1 MKMKKIIY
9 LSLLTLLFGASGCEK
24 FLDRKP
30 LDASSASNY
39 LQTVE
44 EMELGLNGVY
54 AAAFWQFPNNTPLFF
69 AVEASTDLAMKR
81 GGNAEDAVALGDGG
95 PFLVNNNLV
104 NTCWNQEWRL
114 IQRANQQL
122 KGMENGKPNVA
133 ASAYGRI
140 RSEALVLRAWAYFHL
155 MYQFGAVP
163 FYKEPPSVDQVLN
176 ATRKPVAEIVAELYK
191 DLDEAVAGFD
201 AANAQPILANGR
213 VNKGVALGL
222 KAKLALLIKDYRT
235 AATATKAV
243 IDGAQYGLNPSYPNL
258 FLLSG
263 QAANASREIMFNQ
276 AYPTDLL
283 DPQNWGPVISVP
295 RQVTNSQSSHFP
307 TQALVDRYEARDG
320 QRIDQSTVY
329 DRANPRLNRDNRLRW
344 TIYMP
349 GDTMVYNS
357 LKTGTQLPYLQ
368 PKERTIFNIYSNI
381 RRRFNWNTGVY
392 DNVTGNNDWIG
403 AQASGIQWQ
412 VSATG
417 NIGGVGYVWRKY
429 IDSNQY
435 VWEIK
440 TGYILMRYADILLM
454 YAEAKVELNEIDA
467 TVTGAIN
474 AVRARAGQ
482 PAVTATAQSTLR
494 QIVRRERVV
503 EFAGEGQRLF
513 DLRRWDQYESANSGP
528 MVGASSDGVVVP
540 ANPTFDANEKPD
552 YTASINQRIRFRTQT
567 RTNAN
572 AKYKLWPIPQ
582 FEIDANPTG
591 MTQNPGWQ

>member
-1 MKMKKIIY
+1 MKKIIY